1 MQSNRRFLS
10 CDIRKVIP
18 ILQILANVRDKVKLI
33 ILDAIILALMPI
45 LAGIIRFEGDVA
57 TVETVLFQP
66 VLLAYVLISLGIFYA
81 YGMYHRIW
89 HYARLRDMNAI
100 IGAVTLS
107 IAATFMVS
115 MVLNVKVPLSIYLI
129 TWMLDLGAIGL
140 SRLAF
145 KVNLD
150 MITESKYGRKKV
162 LVVGA
167 GDGGAMLVREIEQND
182 EATVSVVGFIDD
194 DAQKIGSRLSG
205 FPIFGSVDE
214 IGRVTREN
222 DVDEIIIAM
231 PSADGATIRRIVD
244 ICHMTGC
251 EVKIMP
257 GLYEMMDKPAG
268 MKKVRD
274 IRIEDLLRRDPIQL
288 DFDKITNYIAGKTVL
303 ITGAGGSIGS
313 ELARQISR
321 VGAREIL
328 LLGRGENSI
337 YEIHQELKVKFPTQK
352 YRTIIANI
360 TDRERMREIFEKY
373 HPQVVFHAAAHKHVP
388 LMEIQPDEAVR
399 NNIFGTKNV
408 AELADQYHSEIFVMI
423 STDKAVNPT
432 SVMGATKRACELVLQ
447 EINQHSQTKFVTV
460 RFGNVLGSRGSVVPL
475 FEKQIAAGG
484 PVTVT
489 DPEMT
494 RYFMT
499 IPEAVQLV
507 LQSGSPA
514 EGGEVFLF
522 DMGKPVKI
530 KDMASD
536 LIRLHGLRP
545 GKDIKII
552 YTGLRPGE
560 KLYEELLTSEEG
572 TTSTKHKKIFK
583 AKIQPLDEADLKKC
597 IDILSRT
604 RDKTE
609 ILKTMKHMIPTY
621 QSKQLEEIGK

>member
-1 MQSNRRFLS
+1 M
-10 CDIRKVIP
+10 
-18 ILQILANVRDKVKLI
+18 QILANARDKVKLI

-507 LQSGSPA
+507 LQSGSQA

>member
-1 MQSNRRFLS
+1 M
-10 CDIRKVIP
+10 IP

-45 LAGIIRFEGDVA
+45 FAGIIRFEGDVA
-57 TVETVLFQP
+57 TVEAVLFQP
-66 VLLAYVLISLGIFYA
+66 TLVAYILISLCIFYA

-107 IAATFMVS
+107 IAATFIVS

-162 LVVGA
+162 LIVGA

-182 EATVSVVGFIDD
+182 EATVSVAGFIDD
-194 DAQKIGSRLSG
+194 DVQKIGSRLSG
-205 FPIFGSVDE
+205 FPIFGSVDD

-244 ICHMTGC
+244 ICHLTGC

-337 YEIHQELKVKFPTQK
+337 YEIHQELKVKFPTQV

-360 TDRERMREIFEKY
+360 TDKERMQEIFERY
-373 HPQVVFHAAAHKHVP
+373 HPQVIFHAAAHKHVP

-432 SVMGATKRACELVLQ
+432 SVMGATKRSCELVLQ

-507 LQSGSPA
+507 LQSGSQA

-522 DMGKPVKI
+522 DMGEPVKI

-583 AKIQPLDEADLKKC
+583 AKIQPIDEADL
-597 IDILSRT
+597 LSCLAT
-604 RDKTE
+604 LSKTQDRGE
-609 ILKTMKHMIPTY
+609 ILRTLKHMIPTY
-621 QSKQLEEIGK
+621 ESKQLKEISK